1 MQFST
6 IVISAIAVIASV
18 HGASIPAMDTPESS
32 PVALEARSYNGQ
44 DSGNNLEKRSPGY
57 GTMDLITGIPGV
69 ACVAGTDSESRIK
82 STWRLAIYLGGILIN
97 INKLIDL

>member
-1 MQFST
+1 MQFPP

-32 PVALEARSYNGQ
+32 PVELEARSYNDQ

-57 GTMDLITGIPGV
+57 GTMGSFVAKWAVGVVVGV
-69 ACVAGTDSESRIK
+69 ATKWRFVIK
-82 STWRLAIYLGGILIN
+82 IY
-97 INKLIDL
+97 

>member
-32 PVALEARSYNGQ
+32 PVELEARSYNDQ

-57 GTMDLITGIPGV
+57 GTMG
-69 ACVAGTDSESRIK
+69 SF
-82 STWRLAIYLGGILIN
+82 GGQMGGWGGGWSGRQMGWN
-97 INKLIDL
+97 RFDNWNPWSSVRSWNGF